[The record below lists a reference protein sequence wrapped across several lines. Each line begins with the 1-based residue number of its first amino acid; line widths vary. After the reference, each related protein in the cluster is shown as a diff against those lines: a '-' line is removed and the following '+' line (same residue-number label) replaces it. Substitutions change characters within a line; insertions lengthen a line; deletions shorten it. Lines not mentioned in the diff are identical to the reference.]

1 MTVRV
6 LYVAGSGRSGSTL
19 LARLLDQV
27 DGLFAAGELRYV
39 WQRGLIEDRYCGCG
53 LRFSACP
60 FWTKALDH
68 AFGGRGGVDP
78 AAMSRAQRSTTR
90 ARHLP
95 RTLATVRPPAEAGH
109 LGDYKAAVAALYRAV
124 LDTAAADVIVD
135 SSKLPTY
142 GHLLGSVPGIEVSV
156 VHLVRDPRAAAH
168 SWIRPKA
175 QPDRGGDGL
184 MQRQGP
190 AKSALLWDTWNGA
203 ALRLFAGHPRHLV
216 LRYEDLVAAPRASVA
231 RVLELID
238 HPHPPAG
245 FLDDRTVTL
254 AAGHT
259 VAGNPD
265 RLSSGAT
272 KIRLDDEWRTALDR
286 RHKALVTA
294 LTAPLLG
301 RFDYPLA
308 VRRASGRPPTA

>member
-39 WQRGLIEDRYCGCG
+39 WQRGLIEDRYCSCG

-60 FWTKALDH
+60 FWIKALDQ
-68 AFGGRGGVDP
+68 AFGGRDGVDP

-95 RTLATVRPPAEAGH
+95 RALVTTRPPTATGR
-109 LGDYKAAVAALYRAV
+109 LGDYKAAVAGLYRAV
-124 LDTAAADVIVD
+124 QDVSGADVIID

-142 GHLLGSVPGIEVSV
+142 GHLLASVPGIEVST

-175 QPDRGGDGL
+175 QPDRGGNGM

-190 AKSALLWDTWNGA
+190 GKSALLWDTWNAA
-203 ALRLFAGHPRHLV
+203 ALRLFAGLPRHLL
-216 LRYEDLVAAPRASVA
+216 LRYEDLVAEPRHTVA
-231 RVLELID
+231 RVLDLLG
-238 HPHPPAG
+238 HPEPPAG
-245 FLDDRTVTL
+245 FVDDRTVTL
-254 AAGHT
+254 GAGHS

-265 RLSSGAT
+265 RLSSGPT
-272 KIRLDDEWRTALDR
+272 HIRLDDEWTKALDA
-286 RHKALVTA
+286 RHRVLVTA
-294 LTAPLLG
+294 LTAPLLR
-301 RFDYPLA
+301 RFDYPLS
-308 VRRASGRPPTA
+308 VRRAPGRQSSA